1 MILEGIVTTLN
12 ADSSANISPMGPLVD
27 AAMERLVLRPYQTSS
42 TYVNPKRTGEGVFH
56 VTDDVLLLAKA
67 AIGEPQP
74 LPALVRAEQ
83 VDGLILADACR
94 WYAFRV
100 KSIDDNQPRSRIEA
114 EVVDQGRVQRWFC
127 LKRTKH
133 AALDD
138 TTFQRRQASDL

>member
-27 AAMERLVLRPYQTSS
+27 AAMERLVLRPYQTST
-42 TYVNPKRTGEGVFH
+42 TYVNLKRTGEGVFH

-67 AIGEPQP
+67 AIGEPEP
-74 LPALVRAEQ
+74 LPALVRAEK

-100 KSIDDNQPRSRIEA
+100 KSIDDNQPRSRI
-114 EVVDQGRVQRWFC
+114 DQKPKLNSLRFSRRTNSLQRGFNDW
-127 LKRTKH
+127 
-133 AALDD
+133 D
-138 TTFQRRQASDL
+138 